1 MFMQVPASWQFFCRE
16 KIREFRTMLLQ
27 AVEPFARS
35 RAEKKTGL
43 LSVER
48 IAGWPDAYDPE

>member
-1 MFMQVPASWQFFCRE
+1 
-16 KIREFRTMLLQ
+16 MLLQ

-43 LSVER
+43 LSVEW